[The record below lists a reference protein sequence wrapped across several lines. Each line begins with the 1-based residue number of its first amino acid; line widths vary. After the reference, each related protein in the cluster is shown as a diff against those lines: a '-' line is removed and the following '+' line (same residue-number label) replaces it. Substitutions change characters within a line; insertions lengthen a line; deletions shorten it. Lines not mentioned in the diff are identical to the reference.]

1 MILVLGSGGL
11 LGSAVMRAVNPHWT
25 GYFKNSPEVVGLNR
39 KQFDVMKP
47 NFIEAQNQIRFLL
60 GEMKP
65 TAVINCI
72 GITHPAPDS
81 EKLLNKVNTL
91 FPVYLA
97 DLCDEYGARLI
108 HVSTDC
114 VFAADGCGHH
124 TEVDIPNP
132 DTLYGFSKRDGE
144 PRHSPHLTIRTSF
157 IGLPDPH
164 GRGLLAWLEKNTLSP
179 VEGYA
184 SVFWNGLTVDL
195 VARYLFKATL
205 NPAITGLRHLHGA
218 VISKYEVLKL
228 ANEVYNWGRRI
239 SRNEDI
245 QSNRTL
251 STIYSDLF
259 KEDEIPP
266 MIEQLKQMSGRQ
278 I

>member
-1 MILVLGSGGL
+1 MILVLGTNGI
-11 LGSAVMRAVNPHWT
+11 LGHAVMRTANPHWT
-25 GYFKNSPEVVGLNR
+25 DYFKEEPEVIGLNR

-47 NFIEAQNQIRFLL
+47 NFIEAQNQMRFLL
-60 GEMKP
+60 GEYKP

-72 GITHPAPDS
+72 GITHPAPGS

-97 DLCDEYGARLI
+97 DLCAEYGARLVHI
-108 HVSTDC
+108 STDC
-114 VFAADGCGHH
+114 VFAANDCGDH

-132 DTLYGFSKRDGE
+132 DSPYGYSKRDGE

-157 IGLPDPH
+157 IGLPDAH
-164 GRGLLAWLEKNTLSP
+164 RRGLLAWLELHTLST

-184 SVFWNGLTVDL
+184 NVLWNGLTADR
-195 VARYLFKATL
+195 VAFYAIKAALDPT
-205 NPAITGLRHLHGA
+205 ITGLRHLHGA
-218 VISKYEVLKL
+218 TISKHDVLVL
-228 ANEVYNWGRRI
+228 ANDVYNWGCRI
-239 SRNEDI
+239 ERNEDV

-259 KEDEIPP
+259 KPEEIPP
-266 MIEQLKQMSGRQ
+266 MKEQLEQMSGRYS
-278 I
+278 